1 MAASR
6 GDGDETMVE
15 LSQDVGEGAG
25 RRRPGVELVSIQY
38 LRGLACLFVV
48 GWHAMGEV
56 GTATW
61 RFCNG
66 GIEIFF
72 LISGF
77 VIWTITAAKP
87 TTPGAFLA
95 RRFARVIPFYWAVTT
110 VALAILLIAP
120 HLVQTMR
127 FSLPHVIASYLFF
140 PWPSPAPG
148 VDARPLVI
156 PGWTL
161 NYEMFFYVL
170 AALALCLPKR
180 WRGTGL
186 VAALIVL
193 PLAGPWIGGTSVAAA
208 FYTSPL
214 LVEMGLGVLLAILT
228 ARRDAPPRA
237 ALVLLAAGAVLLVFG
252 GELWDGTNTQ
262 RLVTLLIPAAI
273 LLVGAVGLDRA
284 GHMPTW
290 RAPKAIGD
298 ASYAI
303 YMIHPLM
310 LSAMV
315 QLWRRFG
322 GAALPGW
329 SFVVLSL
336 VTCSLIGLAVHL
348 TVEKPMTEALQRRL
362 KLSRPRGR
370 PDVAPANLKALG

>member
-1 MAASR
+1 V
-6 GDGDETMVE
+6 VE
-15 LSQDVGEGAG
+15 LSQDIGEGAG
-25 RRRPGVELVSIQY
+25 RPRPGAELVSIQY

-61 RFCNG
+61 KFCNG

-87 TTPGAFLA
+87 TAPGTFLA

-110 VALAILLIAP
+110 VALLILLIAP
-120 HLVQTMR
+120 QLVQTMR
-127 FSLPHVIASYLFF
+127 FSLPHVIASYLFL

-148 VDARPLVI
+148 VDTRPLVI

-180 WRGTGL
+180 WRGVGL
-186 VAALIVL
+186 VTALIAL
-193 PLAGPWIGGTSVAAA
+193 PLAGRWIGGTSIAAA

-214 LVEMGLGVLLAILT
+214 LVEMGVGVFLAIVT
-228 ARRDAPPRA
+228 ARRDAPPWL
-237 ALVLLAAGAVLLVFG
+237 ALSLLTGGAGLLIAG

-262 RLVTLLIPAAI
+262 RLVTLCIPAAMI
-273 LLVGAVGLDRA
+273 LVGAVGLDRA
-284 GHMPTW
+284 GRMPTW
-290 RAPKAIGD
+290 RVPKAIGD

-315 QLWRRFG
+315 QVWRRLG
-322 GAALPGW
+322 GAAAPGW
-329 SFVVLSL
+329 SFVMLSL
-336 VTCSLIGLAVHL
+336 VACSVVGLAVHL
-348 TVEKPMTEALQRRL
+348 AVEKPMTEALQRRL
-362 KLSRPRGR
+362 KLGRHKSRP
-370 PDVAPANLKALG
+370 VAVHTPSLKALG